1 MKKLAAVLCLF
12 VGIICRSDAQ
22 LNGDYGFNIS
32 ETFGKS
38 IGFYL
43 DGDIV
48 NGGNLSPFD
57 LLVPMYANINI
68 GVGSAVIHNPKTGLF
83 TIRGQSEF
91 SISGGTDSEYNTEF
105 MPMYLN
111 PLLPDTDYFYL
122 SSAPTIINGKTYT
135 DKTTRRPKM
144 DVSGQINLIGDYDV
158 GTYDEELVNII
169 KGAVTLKASKLDIEN
184 AFYDAVN
191 VKVAGAVSL
200 KNRTAKRFNSTL
212 ELWYNGWWV
221 VDAPRSLRLDLND
234 ITTSGSAIKGSAE
247 VYGFYE
253 DTDNAENS
261 FFYPYAG
268 DESKWWKYS
277 VKGTRKNG
285 IATLTLTGLGVIKGL
300 KATIYINEA
309 TEEIIPNGKNA
320 ITLYGQTITY

>member
-1 MKKLAAVLCLF
+1 MKKLTIGLF
-12 VGIICRSDAQ
+12 LLVGLICRSDAQ
-22 LNGDYGFNIS
+22 LNGSYYYNIT

-38 IGFYL
+38 IGFFL
-43 DGDIV
+43 DGDIAD
-48 NGGNLSPFD
+48 GDLSNPIE
-57 LLVPMYANINI
+57 LCVPMYPNINI
-68 GVGSAVIHNPKTGLF
+68 AVGSVVIHNPKTGLF
-83 TIRGQSEF
+83 TIRGQSDF

-158 GTYDEELVNII
+158 GTTTKELINII
-169 KGAVTLKASKLDIEN
+169 KGAVTLKASKLDMEN
-184 AFYDAVN
+184 AFYDGVN

-200 KNRTAKRFNSTL
+200 KNRPAKRFNSTL
-212 ELWYNGWWV
+212 QLWGNVWWIEG
-221 VDAPRSLRLDLND
+221 APRELGLELND
-234 ITTSGSAIKGSAE
+234 ITTSGSVIKGSAE
-247 VYGFYE
+247 LTANG
-253 DTDNAENS
+253 END
-261 FFYPYAG
+261 FIYPYDG

-277 VKGTRKNG
+277 VKGTSKNG
-285 IATLTLTGLGVIKGL
+285 IATLNLTGLGVIKGL
-300 KATIYINEA
+300 KATIFIDEN
-309 TEEIIPNGKNA
+309 TEEIIPNGKNS